1 MKYFL
6 ICWQQIIRKLQEKD
20 TIHGRNNESNIQ
32 RLNNIHMKCAG
43 PNGGKAK
50 KVLMRGISRDSKTIN
65 KDLSIHLFF
74 HSIDIYSAPGTYQA
88 SGLSTGDT
96 P

>member
-1 MKYFL
+1 M
-6 ICWQQIIRKLQEKD
+6 QDQ
-20 TIHGRNNESNIQ
+20 T
-32 RLNNIHMKCAG
+32 
-43 PNGGKAK
+43 GGKAK
-50 KVLMRGISRDSKTIN
+50 KVLMRGISQDSKTIN